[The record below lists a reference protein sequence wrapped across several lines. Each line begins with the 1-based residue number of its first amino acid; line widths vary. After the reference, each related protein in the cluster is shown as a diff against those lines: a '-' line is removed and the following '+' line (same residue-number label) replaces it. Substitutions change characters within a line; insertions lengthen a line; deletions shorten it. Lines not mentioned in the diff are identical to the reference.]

1 MMSGDEVNAFRIATQ
16 YQLVQFCLDLA
27 SSSRQDPRSAVHPLF
42 LRIDRNHDKYVEGF
56 EASVAD
62 FISKVRDRAATKKAA
77 GEESPLKLQREA
89 KLQREEAAR
98 AYAEAEAAEAEGEGE
113 VEYGISPD
121 APVGP
126 GGLHPKDV
134 FDSLP
139 PALQQCFITQDTE
152 MIKTVLMEMK
162 PEDAKYH
169 FNRCIAS
176 GLWNP
181 GGDPEEEQGE

>member
-1 MMSGDEVNAFRIATQ
+1 M
-16 YQLVQFCLDLA
+16 
-27 SSSRQDPRSAVHPLF
+27 
-42 LRIDRNHDKYVEGF
+42 
-56 EASVAD
+56 AD

-98 AYAEAEAAEAEGEGE
+98 AYAEAEAAEADGEGE

-139 PALQQCFITQDTE
+139 PALQQCFITQDPE

-181 GGDPEEEQGE
+181 GGDPEEESEAGQ